1 MFMIVFI
8 NYNFKGLMGK
18 PNRPFAIQLLF
29 SFKFT
34 INPYFFQK
42 NFF

>member
-18 PNRPFAIQLLF
+18 PTRPFAIQLLF
-29 SFKFT
+29 GF
-34 INPYFFQK
+34 
-42 NFF
+42 